1 MMLPLLISIL
11 LSSRPLPATQA
22 QFAGTLRLRDRKS
35 AVGVRVGLM
44 VSPMILRQKA
54 KVRLDPNSGQ
64 PLLTLTLSDGSSI
77 TENPTAVR
85 GTAEN
90 PMTRGEVVEKARD
103 LMQPILGVSATTRL
117 IERLLDFENIRSVR
131 ELRPLAQRA

>member
-1 MMLPLLISIL
+1 MLAIMLVDRTATFAAAHDKKRMQDPL
-11 LSSRPLPATQA
+11 
-22 QFAGTLRLRDRKS
+22 
-35 AVGVRVGLM
+35 
-44 VSPMILRQKA
+44 ILRQKA
-54 KVRLDPNSGQ
+54 KVRLESNSGQ

-117 IERLLDFENIRSVR
+117 IERLLDFENIRNVR
-131 ELRPLAQRA
+131 ELRPLVQRA